1 MTRILIVV
9 SMAASCFAEPALADW
24 WIVRSSDKECLVV
37 DLEPTDKSVTKIG
50 KDSYQTEEQAEVD
63 AKGLCK
69 EPTLAPKP
77 DPEDQ

>member
-1 MTRILIVV
+1 MRTALIVV
-9 SMAASCFAEPALADW
+9 AIAASSFSGPALADW

-37 DLEPTDKSVTKIG
+37 DLEPKGEGITKIG
-50 KDSYQTEEQAEVD
+50 KASYQTKEQAEAD
-63 AKGLCK
+63 AKRLCK